1 MNNNK
6 NKNAA
11 LIQVRDL
18 SVQYANG
25 QRALDSVSFELG
37 SGTLCGLVGTN
48 GCGKST
54 LFKSIMGFLKPT
66 QGAIT
71 LNGQEIR
78 RALKM
83 NLVSYVP
90 QSEEVDWDFPV
101 LVDDVVMMGRYGH
114 MGFLRRASREDRLR
128 VDAALDRVGMFEYRK
143 RQIGELSGGQRKRV
157 FMARALAQGGRIIL
171 LDEPFTGVDINT
183 EKAIIELLQAL
194 RDDGHLL
201 LVSTHNLGS
210 VPEYCDQVILLNRT
224 LVAAGPTAEVF
235 TRENLIRVFGGT
247 LPNLSLET
255 QERECTLPRLSP
267 SPGMTAA
274 AALSRGG
281 Y

>member
-1 MNNNK
+1 MNNK
-6 NKNAA
+6 NNDDAA
-11 LIQVRDL
+11 LIRVRDL

-71 LNGQEIR
+71 LGGQEIR

-128 VDAALDRVGMFEYRK
+128 VDAALDRVGMSGYRK

-157 FMARALAQGGRIIL
+157 FLARALAQGGRIIL

-224 LVAAGPTAEVF
+224 LVAAGPTADIF
-235 TRENLIRVFGGT
+235 TRENLRQVFGGT
-247 LPNLSLET
+247 LPNLSLAPL
-255 QERECTLPRLSP
+255 ERECTIARLSP